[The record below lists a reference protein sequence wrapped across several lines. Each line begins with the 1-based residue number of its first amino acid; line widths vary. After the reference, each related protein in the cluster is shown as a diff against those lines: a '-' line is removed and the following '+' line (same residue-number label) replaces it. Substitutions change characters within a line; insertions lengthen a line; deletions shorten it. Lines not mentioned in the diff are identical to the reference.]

1 MRNPP
6 LILIVDDDK
15 DFQDVLAAKFK
26 ASGFNVVTADN
37 GEESVEKA
45 TKELPD
51 IILSDVKMPK
61 MDGVQ
66 ALLRLKEN
74 PATAKIRVVLL
85 TAFGDPQQEIYS
97 NDKRFAEELGAFEYL
112 LKSQDL
118 DMIVARVRESLAK
131 GA

>member
-1 MRNPP
+1 MGPK
-6 LILIVDDDK
+6 ILIVDDDK
-15 DFQDVLAAKFK
+15 DFLEVLATKFT

-37 GEESVEKA
+37 GEEAITKA
-45 TKELPD
+45 KTEIPD

-66 ALLRLKEN
+66 ALLKLKED
-74 PATAKIRVVLL
+74 PKTAHIRVVLL

-97 NDKRFAEELGAFEYL
+97 NDKRFAQELGAFEYL

-118 DMIVARVRESLAK
+118 DTIVSRVQASLAK
-131 GA
+131 GT